1 MPENAQKTTREKSER
16 QVRKERET
24 REKIFRSA
32 IRLFS
37 ERGLNNVTVEQ
48 ITEAA
53 DVGKGTF
60 FNYFQSKE
68 AVLTYFGGLQLE
80 RLQRALAQGKLPDS
94 PRERILEMLCLLA
107 RYEGWTPALGR
118 GLFVSSLS
126 HTGFAHAEG
135 PPIWEVRRILAAAF
149 AEGQEDGLF
158 RDDVLPADAAQYL
171 LGQHFLA
178 LLVWCVESQDQSLP
192 AITERFGSL
201 ALDALTAG
209 AAVDGAT

>member
-1 MPENAQKTTREKSER
+1 MAENAQKPTREKSER

-37 ERGLNNVTVEQ
+37 ERGLNHVTVEQ

-60 FNYFQSKE
+60 FNYFQTKE

-80 RLQRALAQGKLPDS
+80 RLRHALAQGKLPDC
-94 PRERILEMLCLLA
+94 PRERILEMLCLLS

-135 PPIWEVRRILAAAF
+135 PPIWEVRRILADAF

-158 RDDVLPADAAQYL
+158 RRDVPPADAAQYL

-178 LLVWCVESQDQSLP
+178 LLVWCVEAQEQSLVT
-192 AITERFGSL
+192 ITERFGAL
-201 ALDALTAG
+201 ALDALSANVG
-209 AAVDGAT
+209 PAAT